1 MQTQAQ
7 SIRCWSHSLRW
18 RAVRSV
24 VAGKRVGVVLLAG
37 TLFAGALLSACTMPP
52 DVRANYDQGVNFAQY
67 RTYGFWGDIGTDA
80 NGYETLTTQQ
90 LKAATRREMDAR
102 GYTYSAHDADLLV
115 NFAAKVEQRV
125 RVSPGGYYGYPYG
138 YGWYGGGYG
147 YGGWGMWGAWQPY
160 VDQYDEGT
168 LNIDIVD
175 ARRKQ
180 LVWEG
185 TAVGRISDKMRDNQA
200 QAISDTVREIFMKY
214 PFRAGG
220 G

>member
-7 SIRCWSHSLRW
+7 SIRCCSRCLRW
-18 RAVRSV
+18 VARPL
-24 VAGKRVGVVLLAG
+24 VAGKRLGVVLLAG
-37 TLFAGALLSACTMPP
+37 TLFAGTLLSACTMPP
-52 DVRANYDQGVNFAQY
+52 EVRANYDQGVNFAQY
-67 RTYGFWGDIGTDA
+67 RTYGFWEEIGTDT

-115 NFAAKVEQRV
+115 NFSAKVAQRT
-125 RVSPGGYYGYPYG
+125 RVSSVPGGYYGYPYG
-138 YGWYGGGYG
+138 WYGGYG
-147 YGGWGMWGAWQPY
+147 YGGWGMWGGWQTY

-168 LNIDIVD
+168 LAIDIVD

-200 QAISDTVREIFMKY
+200 QAISDAVREIFVKY

>member
-1 MQTQAQ
+1 
-7 SIRCWSHSLRW
+7 
-18 RAVRSV
+18 
-24 VAGKRVGVVLLAG
+24 VAGKRLGVVLLTG
-37 TLFAGALLSACTMPP
+37 TLFAAALLSACTMAPE
-52 DVRANYDQGVNFAQY
+52 VRANYDQGVNFAQY
-67 RTYGFWGDIGTDA
+67 RTYGFWEEIGTDA